1 MLGAAAASLI
11 AAVIQQRKLEDPEDA
26 TVVELENLSLVCKL
40 RQYDQYLLRTI
51 RQSGNLQK
59 DDFEYYSPQ
68 EAVRAAVATFRRAR
82 IEYAV
87 VVKNTETEFVFQRP
101 YHSHRGRQEGKK
113 VSRVEI
119 YGIGSQQSV
128 EPEESPII
136 ITPSYSC
143 GCRGCGEVI
152 PARTQIVITS
162 RGPFHV
168 TCAPKLEG

>member
-1 MLGAAAASLI
+1 M
-11 AAVIQQRKLEDPEDA
+11 E
-26 TVVELENLSLVCKL
+26 
-40 RQYDQYLLRTI
+40 YD
-51 RQSGNLQK
+51 SH
-59 DDFEYYSPQ
+59 Q
-68 EAVRAAVATFRRAR
+68 EAIRAAVTTFRRAR

-119 YGIGSQQSV
+119 YGIGSQQSM
-128 EPEESPII
+128 EPKDSPVI
-136 ITPSYSC
+136 ITASYSC

-152 PARTQIVITS
+152 PARTQIVMTS

-168 TCAPKLEG
+168 TCALKSEG